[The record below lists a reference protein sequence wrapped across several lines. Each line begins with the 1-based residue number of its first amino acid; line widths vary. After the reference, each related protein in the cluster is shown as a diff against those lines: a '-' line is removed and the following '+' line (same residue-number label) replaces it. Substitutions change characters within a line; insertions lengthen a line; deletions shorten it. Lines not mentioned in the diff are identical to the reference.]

1 MHKIKKFT
9 LTDSL
14 FRKYLFQHK
23 VKLFN
28 LLTAKSLPLF
38 FRAGDSISTD
48 PQVFGYWEVHIKSL
62 IDHYAQE
69 GFDDFFIDIG
79 ANIGLTS
86 CQSGNA
92 FKEVHCFEPNPD
104 CFSILKINTKIALNK
119 PLVFLNNF
127 GLGAKTSQSNLY
139 VPRGNWGSGFI
150 HDENNSYTD
159 SEIGEKDGYK
169 GFSAANYDLMPI
181 KIESANE
188 KLAYLFQS
196 LLTKNL
202 TSGFIKID
210 VEGYEP
216 LIVKSIAETIPKDFR
231 AVILFECWTK
241 GFDAQPLI
249 NMFKGR
255 ATAYKL
261 VRSPEKY
268 VNRFIRFLKI
278 MKNFGYVYELKKFN
292 QRSNAAD
299 IVFLIDK
306 G

>member
-1 MHKIKKFT
+1 MSKDFELK
-9 LTDSL
+9 DSL
-14 FRKYLFQHK
+14 FRKYILQYK
-23 VKLFN
+23 AKLFH

-38 FRAGDSISTD
+38 FRAGDTISTD
-48 PQVFGYWEVHIKSL
+48 PQVFGYWEVHIKGL

-69 GFDDFFIDIG
+69 GFGDFFIDIG

-92 FKEVHCFEPNPD
+92 FSEVHCFEPNPD
-104 CFSILKINTKIALNK
+104 CFSILKINTKLSLSR

-127 GLGAKTSQSNLY
+127 GLGAEAVQSNLY
-139 VPRGNWGSGFI
+139 LPRGNWGGGFI

-159 SEIGEKDGYK
+159 SEIGEKDGYE
-169 GFSAANYDLMPI
+169 GFSADNYDVMPI

-188 KLAYLFQS
+188 KLSYLFES
-196 LLTKNL
+196 LLAKNL

-216 LIVKSIAETIPKDFR
+216 LIVKSIAQTIPKDFR
-231 AVILFECWTK
+231 AVMLFECWTK
-241 GFDAQPLI
+241 DFDAQPLI
-249 NMFKGR
+249 DIFKGR

-261 VRSPEKY
+261 VRSPEKN
-268 VNRFIRFLKI
+268 VNRFIRLLKI
-278 MKNFGYVYELKKFN
+278 IKNFGYVYELIKFN
-292 QRSNAAD
+292 KRSNAAD
-299 IVFLIDK
+299 IVFIIDK